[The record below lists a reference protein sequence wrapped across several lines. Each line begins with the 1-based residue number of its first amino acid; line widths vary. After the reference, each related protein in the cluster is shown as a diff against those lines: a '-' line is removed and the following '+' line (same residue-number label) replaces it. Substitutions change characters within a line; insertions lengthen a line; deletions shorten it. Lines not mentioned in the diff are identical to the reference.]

1 MAKTALAPNAGG
13 LDLIP
18 GHGTRSHMP
27 QLRPGTA
34 KEINKTDMA
43 GETSFPFPVLYLKG
57 FKFTRMEKKKNVYL
71 VTLAK
76 VGFSHINIL

>member
-1 MAKTALAPNAGG
+1 MQEAWI
-13 LDLIP
+13 LIP
-18 GHGTRSHMP
+18 GQETRSHMP

-34 KEINKTDMA
+34 EEINKTDMA
-43 GETSFPFPVLYLKG
+43 RETSFPVLYLKG

-76 VGFSHINIL
+76 LGFSHINIL

>member
-1 MAKTALAPNAGG
+1 MAKIALTPNARG

-18 GHGTRSHMP
+18 GQGTRSHMP

-43 GETSFPFPVLYLKG
+43 RETSFPVLYLKG
-57 FKFTRMEKKKNVYL
+57 FKFTRMEKKNVYV

-76 VGFSHINIL
+76 LGFSHINIL